1 MLNKVYEDTKKQH
14 QVANDVLGSF
24 TDDSGVIVYG
34 QSGAGKTH
42 SMTGDAW
49 KRDGILSTFIKSLI
63 DDEET
68 EVSIRMIQIY
78 KSKITDLLRS
88 PLEKYN
94 VLEPWWIG
102 EMEGLKEVSLS
113 KEMAAQDLKGAMKI
127 INRGLDNRRMRD
139 TFYNDVTSRSHLIL
153 FVRHNRDWK
162 WFVDLAGM
170 ERVSRI
176 TREIKLYLEAV
187 FINESLANF
196 LRII

>member
-1 MLNKVYEDTKKQH
+1 MV
-14 QVANDVLGSF
+14 GSF
-24 TDDSGVIVYG
+24 KYWSGVIVYG

-49 KRDGILSTFIKSLI
+49 QRDGIVSTFIKSLI
-63 DDEET
+63 DDKET
-68 EVSIRMIQIY
+68 RVSIRMIQIY

-94 VLEPWWIG
+94 VLEPERIDC
-102 EMEGLKEVSLS
+102 MEGLKEVSLS

-127 INRGLDNRRMRD
+127 INRGLDNRKMRD
-139 TFYNDVTSRSHLIL
+139 TYMNDVSSRSHLIL
-153 FVRHNRDWK
+153 FVEHSDDWK

-176 TREIKLYLEAV
+176 TRETKLYLEAV